1 MKAEGRPT
9 CLSWAQ
15 QPTPEIIVCLLV
27 GLFTDSAT
35 LVSISLHLIITF
47 QVFRETYEAII
58 KVLCFATTVRA
69 VHKILE
75 QRYHNIAWPATE
87 LPISQLQS
95 WILRRVNEASGP
107 YQMIGVLGDIILLR
121 G

>member
-1 MKAEGRPT
+1 MFVLGTAAHSRDYRMSAGGFVHGFRYTGKHFT
-9 CLSWAQ
+9 SLNHNIS
-15 QPTPEIIVCLLV
+15 
-27 GLFTDSAT
+27 GLK
-35 LVSISLHLIITF
+35 
-47 QVFRETYEAII
+47 TYEAII
-58 KVLCFATTVRA
+58 RVLCFATTVRA